1 MVCQIIDH
9 QLIFCTRKVKRAKF
23 NKHNNVFLKSLK
35 HYIVNVFVKKL
46 QKVNSIS
53 QFYEWF
59 SCIDTVYTDF
69 LNKLMKVVNEI
80 APSKEIRIKNNTQ
93 EWFNR
98 EIAELIHARKKLFLK
113 FKKSKLHIDEENYKK
128 FKYQVQNLIRKKKR
142 EFYETNLRLK
152 INKPKELWKTLKS
165 MGLPSKAVTAS
176 NICLKDKNQIVFNDI
191 KNCSIFKNYFSSLAQ
206 NLVSKLPLSP
216 NIFTESKIASYYNN
230 NVVSKDLNFQL
241 LETSPEK
248 ISSILKG
255 LNPSKAAGID
265 NLSGKFLKDD
275 GHVLARPISQLCNL
289 SIKLNSFPRSCKIA
303 KAKPLLKKGSKTDP
317 QNYSPISLLSLLSKI
332 IERIVH
338 DQTGEFLRKNKLL
351 YRFQLGFRK
360 SYSTNTCLGHLTYKI
375 TTGFQKKP
383 FSLEWF

>member
-1 MVCQIIDH
+1 MC
-9 QLIFCTRKVKRAKF
+9 LSKNCKR
-23 NKHNNVFLKSLK
+23 
-35 HYIVNVFVKKL
+35 
-46 QKVNSIS
+46 SIS
-53 QFYEWF
+53 QFHEWF
-59 SCIDTVYTDF
+59 SCIDTAYTDF

-93 EWFNR
+93 EWFYR

-128 FKYQVQNLIRKKKR
+128 IKYQVQNLIRKKKR

-165 MGLPSKAVTAS
+165 MDLPSKAVTAS

-191 KNCSIFKNYFSSLAQ
+191 RNCSIFKNYFSSLAQ

-248 ISSILKG
+248 ISSILKS

-289 SIKLNSFPRSCKIA
+289 SIKLNSFRRSCKIA
-303 KAKPLLKKGSKTDP
+303 KVKPLFKKGSKTDP

-332 IERIVH
+332 IERFVH
-338 DQTGEFLRKNKLL
+338 D
-351 YRFQLGFRK
+351 
-360 SYSTNTCLGHLTYKI
+360 
-375 TTGFQKKP
+375 
-383 FSLEWF
+383 